1 MQTTAHPRS
10 LTDRM
15 KGAAFLDVDT
25 YEEVE
30 HDESAT
36 SQAALVVAITAVTQ
50 AIGAAAGH
58 GNAGRNFI
66 GTVIVALIAWWLS
79 AGITYFVGTRLFGG
93 TATWGEVARTLGFAN
108 SPSVLAVFGFVP
120 GLGRLLLVVLS
131 IWVLVARI
139 IAIRQALDFDTGKA
153 IATAFIGW
161 LVAMIPIF
169 LLAMLVM
176 GAAIAG
182 GMSRAL

>member
-15 KGAAFLDVDT
+15 KGAAVLDVNT

-50 AIGAAAGH
+50 AVGAAAGQGH
-58 GNAGRNFI
+58 AGRNFLL
-66 GTVIVALIAWWLS
+66 VIILALVTWWLS
-79 AGITYFVGTRLFGG
+79 AGITYFIGTRMFGG

-108 SPSVLAVFGFVP
+108 SPLVLAVFGFIP
-120 GLGRLLLVVLS
+120 GIGRLLLFVLS

-153 IATAFIGW
+153 ILTALVGW
-161 LVAMIPIF
+161 LVVVLPF
-169 LLAMLVM
+169 
-176 GAAIAG
+176 
-182 GMSRAL
+182 